1 MEGHWAESMFG
12 SGLNV
17 LLLVRYMRFLIMKK
31 IIFILVAI
39 TVFLTGVAYSASAKE
54 MTVQVNQTQ
63 LRAMPAYYGSVVA
76 TVNYADRLKVI
87 ETKDAWVKATSLRN
101 NATGWIHLS
110 ALTSKKLAPKSGA
123 QNAPT
128 SVSTGEL
135 SAAEKGFTEQI
146 ERDYRQKNRNVD
158 FTWVDRMEKITVS
171 PRQSTSFLAKGQ
183 LKPAEGGAQ

>member
-1 MEGHWAESMFG
+1 
-12 SGLNV
+12 
-17 LLLVRYMRFLIMKK
+17 MKR
-31 IIFILVAI
+31 IIFILLIVIA
-39 TVFLTGVAYSASAKE
+39 TSFLPGALYGASARE

-76 TVNYADRLKVI
+76 TVNYADRLRII
-87 ETKDAWVKATSLRN
+87 ETRDAWVKASSLSN

-110 ALTSKKLAPKSGA
+110 ALTSKKLAPRSGA
-123 QNAPT
+123 SNAPT

-158 FTWVDRMEKITVS
+158 FTWVDKMEKITVS
-171 PRQSTSFLAKGQ
+171 PRQSASFLAEGQ
-183 LKPAEGGAQ
+183 LKPSEGGAQ